1 MAVTAKMETR
11 GTANISQCECLR
23 YLQSKVVES
32 HESHNPPRQQ
42 AGFTLGQNAI
52 VATKVDMC
60 CMQRMWLTSV
70 TEKVEFN
77 ATVVDVN
84 VCVLLYLKLILSLSV
99 PARTMVGLNSMFLSC
114 ESVRV

>member
-11 GTANISQCECLR
+11 GTANISQCERLR

-70 TEKVEFN
+70 TEKVEFS

-84 VCVLLYLKLILSLSV
+84 VCVLYH
-99 PARTMVGLNSMFLSC
+99 VGTLFLFIAPILNS
-114 ESVRV
+114 SVFFCDTLLFSTTTF